1 MNKTIL
7 RIFLYIILIAITL
20 IMIQPFY
27 FMILMSTYR
36 TQQLGEVLSLRT
48 GGHFVENLKT
58 VIESGFLNYYWN
70 SIKAAVIFTVLSV
83 FICAMAGYGF
93 AKFQFNGKRILY
105 ILVIG
110 SMMIP
115 AQLGL
120 IGYVIQMRSMH
131 LIGSLWPI
139 ILGDLASC
147 FGVFW
152 MTQYITSSVPKAIM
166 EAARI
171 DGCSEFRLFF
181 QIVLPTIKPALAT
194 LGIIQFVFSWNY
206 YLRPLMTISDPDLYT
221 IPLGIASLSTRYQ
234 TNYAA
239 QITALSLGT
248 IPTIIIFIFGARS
261 FISSLTS
268 GAVKG

>member
-1 MNKTIL
+1 MNK
-7 RIFLYIILIAITL
+7 LIARILLGIVLVAVTL
-20 IMIQPFY
+20 VMIQPFL

-36 TQQLGEVLSLRT
+36 TQQLGEVVSLRP
-48 GGHFVENLKT
+48 GGYFWENLTT
-58 VIESGFLNYYWN
+58 VLESGFLHYYWN
-70 SIKAAVIFTVLSV
+70 SIKSAVSFTLISV
-83 FICAMAGYGF
+83 IICALAGYGF
-93 AKFQFNGKRILY
+93 AKFKFKGRKVLY
-105 ILVIG
+105 ILVVG

-120 IGYVIQMRSMH
+120 IGYVVQMRNMH
-131 LIGSLWPI
+131 LIGTLWPI
-139 ILGDLASC
+139 ILGDIASC

-152 MTQYITSSVPKAIM
+152 MTQYITAAVPKEIM
-166 EAARI
+166 EASRL
-171 DGCSEFRLFF
+171 DGCGELRLFF
-181 QIVLPTIKPALAT
+181 QIVLPIIKPALAT

-248 IPTIIIFIFGARS
+248 IPTIIIFVIGARS
-261 FISSLTS
+261 FINSLTS

>member
-1 MNKTIL
+1 MNKTVL
-7 RIFLYIILIAITL
+7 RIFLYILLAAVTL
-20 IMIQPFY
+20 IMIQPFF

-36 TQQLGEVLSLRT
+36 TQQLGEVVSLRP
-48 GGHFVENLKT
+48 GGHFWENLTT
-58 VIESGFLNYYWN
+58 VLESGFLLYYWN
-70 SIKAAVIFTVLSV
+70 SIKAAVIFTILSV
-83 FICAMAGYGF
+83 LICSMAGYGF
-93 AKFQFNGKRILY
+93 AKYRFKGKKFLY
-105 ILVIG
+105 IFVVG

-120 IGYVIQMRSMH
+120 IGYVVQMRNMG

-139 ILGDLASC
+139 ILGDIASC

-152 MTQYITSSVPKAIM
+152 MTQYITSSVPKEIL
-166 EAARI
+166 EAARM
-171 DGCSEFRLFF
+171 DGCSEFRMFF
-181 QIVLPTIKPALAT
+181 QIVLPIIKPALAT

-221 IPLGIASLSTRYQ
+221 IPLGIAELSTRYQ

-248 IPTIIIFIFGARS
+248 IPTIIIFIFGARQ
-261 FISSLTS
+261 FINSLTS